1 MYRDFMME
9 NEFFLDELETQK
21 IMNFIAHCNQFL
33 DGKYLFATSK
43 LKEINEDICTSK
55 GLSLLKDECL
65 DGFNASLFKTK
76 CLVKLPTKNGTFT
89 SPTEKEDFIAIAF
102 TFVDDICN
110 EVVDYDNFTVK
121 YFSSEKNENKFAKQV
136 IEPLKLIV
144 SKLFNLPEDNE
155 TEYNIEA
162 VVKKNETPMATAEK
176 INNSNAIAVVENLLK
191 IIGMKQKLDQDQT
204 NAFIILR
211 ELKNALENNQVS
223 EIQVLCI
230 AIGYIKK
237 FLSGL
242 DYMVEELEFCL
253 RKN

>member
-1 MYRDFMME
+1 ME
-9 NEFFLDELETQK
+9 NEIYLDELETQK
-21 IMNFIAHCNQFL
+21 IMNFIAHCNHFL

-43 LKEINEDICTSK
+43 LKEINEDIRASK
-55 GLSLLKDECL
+55 DLSLLKDECL

-102 TFVDDICN
+102 TFIDDICN

-121 YFSSEKNENKFAKQV
+121 YFSSEKNENKFAKQI

-155 TEYNIEA
+155 TEFNVATVVQKVEMPVPA
-162 VVKKNETPMATAEK
+162 VEK
-176 INNSNAIAVVENLLK
+176 HDNSDAIAVAENLLK
-191 IIGMKQKLDQDQT
+191 MIGMKQKLDQDQT
-204 NAFIILR
+204 NAFVILR

-223 EIQVLCI
+223 EIQALCV
-230 AIGYIKK
+230 AVGYIKK
-237 FLSGL
+237 FLPDL
-242 DYMVEELEFCL
+242 DYMFEELEFCL